1 MRDVLAIGAGLS
13 VGGTVAGCPEVS
25 DVRALVEAVEAMV
38 VALAERR
45 AGTRPFERGR
55 RPRGAF
61 GIVTYNRDDGQS
73 FNENYAAFRA
83 ACMH

>member
-25 DVRALVEAVEAMV
+25 DVRALVEVVEAMV

-45 AGTRPFERGR
+45 AG
-55 RPRGAF
+55 A
-61 GIVTYNRDDGQS
+61 
-73 FNENYAAFRA
+73 
-83 ACMH
+83 